1 MLTDKEIYN
10 NVLSRLDKSMTEYE
24 SLADY
29 ETMEDGTV
37 IQQTESLEVPQGLRG
52 ACIGAMNTYFGDDAN
67 RRRVLANLFASE
79 EEEEMSTHA
88 LTYAQWYALYMWI
101 VPWKDED
108 DDKWKV
114 TGTFP
119 PEAVAVMTVAQVVSH
134 SRDVVKDPLFGDDGQ
149 PSEITRFLLDKGG
162 KITEVA
168 DEVVKTSLLD
178 GTNFGKMMKGDE

>member
-24 SLADY
+24 KLADY
-29 ETMEDGTV
+29 EIIDEISV
-37 IQQTESLEVPQGLRG
+37 QQTEELEVPQGLRG
-52 ACIGAMNTYFGDDAN
+52 ACIGAMNTYFGGDDN
-67 RRRVLANLFASE
+67 RRRVLAVLFDFE
-79 EEEEMSTHA
+79 KEEMSTRA
-88 LTYAQWYALYMWI
+88 LTDSQWYALYLWI

-114 TGTFP
+114 TETFP
-119 PEAVAVMTVAQVVSH
+119 FEAVAVMAVAQVVSH

-178 GTNFGKMMKGDE
+178 GTNFGKMMKGDK